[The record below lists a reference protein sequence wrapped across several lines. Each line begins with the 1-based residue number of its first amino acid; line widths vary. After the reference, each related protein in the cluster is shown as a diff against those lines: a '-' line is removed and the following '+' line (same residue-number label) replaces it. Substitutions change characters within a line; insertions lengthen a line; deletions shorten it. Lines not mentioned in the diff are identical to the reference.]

1 MTLQIIATST
11 RLGSTR
17 IQRYSS
23 RSRFKPL
30 PSEHP
35 KSAASYLGGSNSRLK
50 MISDFMDPPHSPWL
64 QSQTPSETGD
74 HSIGP
79 LLQEEI
85 LEVDIRPSP
94 TISEIEE
101 MLGWALEENNED
113 ESKNCNSNTF
123 QTSPKSEGYQTSR
136 TEKNSNTGTEGLNF
150 IDFEIAV
157 NEEVENFSKIVKQ
170 EENTLN
176 DHFEFVEGSA
186 GEFQDSNVSLNSQFA
201 YQQSIKD
208 FRNFRNGFNTLPEKI
223 SYINHVWDRVQKAN
237 LVEKSILDTK
247 QNLEAI
253 IDNCLYHTYMFT
265 KHESIT
271 PNLNLSNKKKS
282 RQHFT
287 KEIKQHLQL
296 VFDENEHPT
305 SETIENLANHINC
318 SKSKLRT
325 WFKSK
330 RANKRKSKQKTNIT
344 RLNQFLDTQVSSS
357 ETNGYK
363 FNDLQFGKTYQYEIP
378 RR

>member
-1 MTLQIIATST
+1 
-11 RLGSTR
+11 
-17 IQRYSS
+17 
-23 RSRFKPL
+23 
-30 PSEHP
+30 
-35 KSAASYLGGSNSRLK
+35 
-50 MISDFMDPPHSPWL
+50 MDPPHSPWL

-74 HSIGP
+74 HSTGP

-186 GEFQDSNVSLNSQFA
+186 GEFQGSDVSLNSQFA
-201 YQQSIKD
+201 YQKSIKD

-223 SYINHVWDRVQKAN
+223 SYINHVWDRAQRAN

-271 PNLNLSNKKKS
+271 PNLNLFDKKKS

-287 KEIKQHLQL
+287 KEIKQHLQS

-330 RANKRKSKQKTNIT
+330 RANKRRSTQKTNIT
-344 RLNQFLDTQVSSS
+344 CLNQFLDTQVSSS

-363 FNDLQFGKTYQYEIP
+363 FNDF
-378 RR
+378 